1 LNLRYSPAVTTPPT
15 PAGWYPD
22 PDGSGGQ
29 RYWDGSAWTEHH
41 APAPQAIPE
50 PSEPPA
56 PAEPPATEQP
66 TVVVPTRPAAPEERV
81 GAHRKPEP
89 EPEPELPAESEPPT
103 RPAEPEPG
111 PTAPVAQRIPPP
123 VEPPAVPT
131 FESPPPVAP
140 PPVEPTFGQS
150 APDDNRKLI
159 VWYGAACAALLA
171 VLVLVVIYALFLHNP
186 DTVQFATPTTSPAET
201 TTEEPTT
208 ETSAPGWGEPTPPAT
223 ETEAPTGGAT
233 VDGPLSFTVSGV
245 ETGTTVSSTEAP
257 VEKTAQGEY
266 IVVRMSVV
274 NTSDAPAQ
282 FLGTLQKLHA
292 GGTTYN
298 IDDEATFY
306 VGGGFVEIPPGGEA
320 LVGVAYDVPPGTVA
334 ESIELHTDP
343 LSPGVQLPL

>member
-1 LNLRYSPAVTTPPT
+1 MDLRYSPAMTTPPT

-29 RYWDGSAWTEHH
+29 RYWDGFAWTEHRSPG
-41 APAPQAIPE
+41 AQPTPE
-50 PSEPPA
+50 PSEPPV
-56 PAEPPATEQP
+56 PVEPPSTEQA
-66 TVVVPTRPAAPEERV
+66 TVVVPTRPAPPEERV
-81 GAHRKPEP
+81 GAHRAPDPEP
-89 EPEPELPAESEPPT
+89 EPEPEPEPD
-103 RPAEPEPG
+103 PG
-111 PTAPVAQRIPPP
+111 PTAPVAQRIPPTFG
-123 VEPPAVPT
+123 PT
-131 FESPPPVAP
+131 FESTP
-140 PPVEPTFGQS
+140 PPVEPTFESTPPPVEPGPPPPIES
-150 APDDNRKLI
+150 TYGHPAPADNRKLI
-159 VWYGAACAALLA
+159 VWFSAACAALLA
-171 VLVLVVIYALFLHNP
+171 VLVLVVIYGLFLHDP
-186 DTVQFATPTTSPAET
+186 DTVQVATPTTSPAET

-208 ETSAPGWGEPTPPAT
+208 KSSAPDEPTSPAT
-223 ETEAPTGGAT
+223 ETEAPIGGVT
-233 VDGPLSFTVSGV
+233 VDGTLSFTVSGV
-245 ETGTTVSSTEAP
+245 ETSTTVSSTDAP

-292 GGTTYN
+292 GGTAYD

-306 VGGGFVEIPPGGEA
+306 VGGGFAEIPPGGEV

>member
-1 LNLRYSPAVTTPPT
+1 MTTPPT

-29 RYWDGSAWTEHH
+29 RYWDGSAWTEHR
-41 APAPQAIPE
+41 APGPQATPE

-66 TVVVPTRPAAPEERV
+66 TVVVPTRPAAPEGRV
-81 GAHRKPEP
+81 GAHRKPDP
-89 EPEPELPAESEPPT
+89 EPEPE
-103 RPAEPEPG
+103 
-111 PTAPVAQRIPPP
+111 PTAPVAQRIPPTF
-123 VEPPAVPT
+123 EPT
-131 FESPPPVAP
+131 FEPPP

-171 VLVLVVIYALFLHNP
+171 VLVLVVIYALFLHDT
-186 DTVQFATPTTSPAET
+186 DTVQVATPTTSPAET

-208 ETSAPGWGEPTPPAT
+208 ETSAPGEPTSPAT
-223 ETEAPTGGAT
+223 ETESPVGGAT

-245 ETGTTVSSTEAP
+245 ETGPTVSSTDAP

-266 IVVRMSVV
+266 IVVRVSVV

-306 VGGGFVEIPPGGEA
+306 VGGGFVEIPPGGEVV
-320 LVGVAYDVPPGTVA
+320 VGVAYDVPPGTVA

>member
-1 LNLRYSPAVTTPPT
+1 MDLRYSPAMTTPPT

-29 RYWDGSAWTEHH
+29 RYWDGATWTEHRSPG
-41 APAPQAIPE
+41 AQPTPE

-56 PAEPPATEQP
+56 PAEQP
-66 TVVVPTRPAAPEERV
+66 TVVVPTRPAPEERV
-81 GAHRKPEP
+81 GAHRAPDPEP
-89 EPEPELPAESEPPT
+89 EPEPEPDPEPEPK
-103 RPAEPEPG
+103 PEPG
-111 PTAPVAQRIPPP
+111 PTAPVEQRIPPTFEPTPPP
-123 VEPPAVPT
+123 VEPG
-131 FESPPPVAP
+131 SPPPF
-140 PPVEPTFGQS
+140 EPTYGHP
-150 APDDNRKLI
+150 APADNRKLI
-159 VWYGAACAALLA
+159 VWFSAACAALLA

-186 DTVQFATPTTSPAET
+186 DTVQVATPTTTPAET

-208 ETSAPGWGEPTPPAT
+208 ETSAPGWGLPTSPAT
-223 ETEAPTGGAT
+223 ETEAPIGGAT

-245 ETGTTVSSTEAP
+245 ETRTTVSSTDAP

-306 VGGGFVEIPPGGEA
+306 VGGGFVEIPPGGEV

-343 LSPGVQLPL
+343 LSPGVQMPL

>member
-1 LNLRYSPAVTTPPT
+1 MTTPPT

-41 APAPQAIPE
+41 SPAAHATPE
-50 PSEPPA
+50 PSAPPA

-66 TVVVPTRPAAPEERV
+66 TVVVPTRPAPPEERV

-89 EPEPELPAESEPPT
+89 EPEPS
-103 RPAEPEPG
+103 EPEPG
-111 PTAPVAQRIPPP
+111 PTAPVVQR
-123 VEPPAVPT
+123 T
-131 FESPPPVAP
+131 P
-140 PPVEPTFGQS
+140 PPVEPTFQPVFTAPTDEPS
-150 APDDNRKLI
+150 APNDNRKLI
-159 VWYGAACAALLA
+159 VWFSAACAGLLA
-171 VLVLVVIYALFLHNP
+171 VLVLVLIYALFLHDP
-186 DTVQFATPTTSPAET
+186 DTVQVASPTTTPAET

-208 ETSAPGWGEPTPPAT
+208 ETTAPGWGEPTSPT
-223 ETEAPTGGAT
+223 SETDAPVGGES
-233 VDGPLSFTVSGV
+233 VDGPLSFTLAGV
-245 ETGTTVSSTEAP
+245 ETGSTVSSTEAP

-274 NTSDAPAQ
+274 NTGDAPAQ
-282 FLGTLQKLHA
+282 FLGTLQKLNA

-306 VGGGFVEIPPGGEA
+306 VGGGYVEIPPGGEA

-334 ESIELHTDP
+334 ESIELHFDP
-343 LSPGVQLPL
+343 VSPGVQLPL